1 MTPSHPSPPTPGCH
15 PNAMGAAMGWPHLVD
30 EGSKAVVEG
39 LDLLLLLLA
48 HLLDAGVDIQVE
60 WGQDALVDG
69 DSRDATP

>member
-1 MTPSHPSPPTPGCH
+1 
-15 PNAMGAAMGWPHLVD
+15 MGWPHLVD

-60 WGQDALVDG
+60 GGQEALVDG
-69 DSRDATP
+69 DGRDATP